1 MSGDTTGRSGE
12 LVIDALAGDLQTKS
26 ESASHL
32 PIPLCD
38 TTTLYV
44 EKIIIPW
51 FNIICS

>member
-1 MSGDTTGRSGE
+1 MSGDIIGRSGE

-44 EKIIIPW
+44 EKIILNQGI
-51 FNIICS
+51 IICS